1 MITATQGV
9 KITSPCATC
18 GGVLV
23 RDVGQFIDR
32 GQLRWSVEG
41 RCQACPN
48 AWCEMGA
55 DPAPEEIRQA
65 LLAEH
70 GAARLRLATKETSL
84 VPVLRAL
91 REIRHLSLGEARL
104 TAADLSGVGLVG
116 TSVEMAH
123 LAEGLRKRSVATTL
137 APSPT
142 WVEKRH

>member
-1 MITATQGV
+1 MTIATQGV
-9 KITSPCATC
+9 EATSPCASC

-32 GQLRWSVEG
+32 GQLRWGVEG
-41 RCQACPN
+41 RCQACDN

-55 DPAPEEIRQA
+55 GSAPEEIRQA

-70 GAARLRLATKETSL
+70 GATRLRLATRETSL

-91 REIRHLSLGEARL
+91 REVRHLSLGEARL
-104 TAADLSGVGLVG
+104 AAAALRGAGLVG

-142 WVEKRH
+142 

>member
-9 KITSPCATC
+9 KVTSTCAAC

-32 GQLRWSVEG
+32 GQLRWGVEG
-41 RCQACPN
+41 RCQACLN

-55 DPAPEEIRQA
+55 GPAPQEIRQA

-70 GAARLRLATKETSL
+70 GAVRLRLATSEASL

-91 REIRHLSLGEARL
+91 REMLHLSLGQARL
-104 TAADLSGVGLVG
+104 TAAELSGAGLVG
-116 TSVEMAH
+116 TCVEIEH
-123 LAEGLRKRSVATTL
+123 LAEGLRKRSVATVL
-137 APSPT
+137 LPSPA
-142 WVEKRH
+142 

>member
-9 KITSPCATC
+9 KVTSTCVAC

-23 RDVGQFIDR
+23 RDLGQFIDR
-32 GQLRWSVEG
+32 RQLRWGIEG

-48 AWCEMGA
+48 TWCETGA
-55 DPAPEEIRQA
+55 GPAPQEIRQA

-70 GAARLRLATKETSL
+70 GATRLRLATEEAGL

-91 REIRHLSLGEARL
+91 REMHHLSLGEARL
-104 TAADLSGVGLVG
+104 TAAELSGAGVVG

-137 APSPT
+137 VPSPA
-142 WVEKRH
+142 